1 LRLSTIRAGCALAA
15 LAAGFPSAAG
25 TASGS
30 VGVNITLSQPGAA
43 GTGAPAGSGIC
54 ISQSLSEQTGAV
66 VRVICETGQF
76 VSIGPRPGGRFI
88 DTHGGAY
95 TYSFGPLLGAASRE
109 SFGEFANGTGTI
121 TSFRVYSVDGADGPL
136 DMLVSF

>member
-1 LRLSTIRAGCALAA
+1 LRLSTIRAACALAA
-15 LAAGFPSAAG
+15 LAAGFPCAAG

-30 VGVNITLSQPGAA
+30 FGVNITLAQPASPAA
-43 GTGAPAGSGIC
+43 GEAGIC
-54 ISQSLSEQTGAV
+54 TSESLSEQTGAV
-66 VRVICETGQF
+66 VRVVCQTGQF

-95 TYSFGPLLGAASRE
+95 AYYFGPLPDAANQGG
-109 SFGEFANGTGTI
+109 FGESPYGAGTI
-121 TSFRVYSVDGADGPL
+121 TSFRVYSVNGTDGPL